1 MELGYLRAFVAAS
14 RHRNVGRAAESL
26 MLTPSPVSR
35 AIHGLERDLGVALF
49 ERKYH
54 ELKLTPDGEKTLTR
68 AVEILAQVEAME
80 REARGTALAEP
91 LRIGATPW
99 SPSRFSRRIT
109 EVLSELG
116 EPESNVELEMSSELL
131 NSLRHGE
138 LDLALVHLPV
148 TYPDI
153 ESRALGRYKFCV
165 LQDPGSEPFNKEVL
179 QLKDL
184 AGRTVLSLPSN
195 LQPAP
200 MLALRDRLLEAGVV
214 AVNEM
219 DLRDVLTMAARLR
232 KTGEVMLGSQTQD
245 SPLFRLT
252 DTSGLLSTPVAAEEL
267 DFTVGVAWRAQDSTN
282 LKRILAVVDRLRGE
296 ADPLDEIA

>member
-1 MELGYLRAFVAAS
+1 
-14 RHRNVGRAAESL
+14 
-26 MLTPSPVSR
+26 MLTASPVSR

-49 ERKYH
+49 ERRYH
-54 ELKLTPDGEKTLTR
+54 ELRLTPEGETTLTR
-68 AVEILAQVEAME
+68 AVEILAQVDAME
-80 REARGTALAEP
+80 RETAGGTTAEP

-99 SPSRFSRRIT
+99 SPSRYAQRVA

-116 EPESNVELEMSSELL
+116 EPESVVELEMSSELL
-131 NSLRHGE
+131 HALRHGD

-153 ESRALGRYKFCV
+153 DCRALGRYTFSV
-165 LQDPGSEPFNKEVL
+165 LRDPGSEPFSKDEL
-179 QLKDL
+179 RLEDL

-232 KTGEVMLGSQTQD
+232 KTGEVMLGSRTQD

-252 DTSGLLSTPVAAEEL
+252 DTSGLVATPIADGEI
-267 DFTVGVAWRAQDSTN
+267 DFTVGIAWRARDSNN
-282 LKRILAVVDRLRGE
+282 LKRILAVVNRLRGE
-296 ADPLDEIA
+296 EDPLDEIA